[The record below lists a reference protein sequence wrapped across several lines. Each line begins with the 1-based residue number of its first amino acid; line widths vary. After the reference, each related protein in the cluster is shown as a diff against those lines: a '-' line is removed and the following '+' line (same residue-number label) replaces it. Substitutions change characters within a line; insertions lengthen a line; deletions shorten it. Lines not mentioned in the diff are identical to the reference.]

1 MGGDPETPG
10 ALLSAQGLA
19 GVVRKG
25 WLPRRTPCG
34 AGAPGHALNLVKV
47 FTSRS
52 SSALLGSVTLK
63 LWGPGQS
70 ALACVSSRQ
79 AGSTHRV
86 NATLPV
92 ILPPAAGPIG
102 PHLFEREVA
111 TMNDPIVITVN
122 GQPHTVEGAPETPLL
137 YVLRDEMGLTGPQ
150 FGCGSETCKA
160 CTVLLGAREVQ
171 SCRLPVSEATD
182 GVITTLEGLQAG
194 RELHPIQR
202 AFIDEQAAQC
212 GYCLNGMVMTTA
224 AFLYRHPHPSAED
237 IRQAL
242 DGNLCRCGA
251 HARILRAVQLAADL
265 PRRRSGCDAWLPNGP
280 QPVRCRSPT
289 RLTTGCESRLTGA

>member
-1 MGGDPETPG
+1 
-10 ALLSAQGLA
+10 
-19 GVVRKG
+19 
-25 WLPRRTPCG
+25 
-34 AGAPGHALNLVKV
+34 
-47 FTSRS
+47 
-52 SSALLGSVTLK
+52 
-63 LWGPGQS
+63 
-70 ALACVSSRQ
+70 
-79 AGSTHRV
+79 
-86 NATLPV
+86 
-92 ILPPAAGPIG
+92 
-102 PHLFEREVA
+102 
-111 TMNDPIVITVN
+111 MNDPIVITVN

-251 HARILRAVQLAADL
+251 HARILRAVQLAADHL
-265 PRRRSGCDAWLPNGP
+265 AEEGM
-280 QPVRCRSPT
+280 
-289 RLTTGCESRLTGA
+289 